1 VEIAGAIKNSGIVG
15 AGGAGFPT
23 HMKIA
28 PNLDTVIVNGAECE
42 PLLAS
47 DEWLMEGQSD
57 KLVRGL
63 VFLLEACGAKR
74 GVIALKQRHEDALH
88 SIRSAIDGS
97 DKIDIFLLRDYY
109 PAGDELILVNDV
121 TGRIVPEGGI
131 PPQVGCVVNNVE
143 TVLNV
148 FESVENNAPVT
159 KRFLTCTGDVGR
171 PSVVAAHVGTPVGE
185 IVELCG
191 GFCVDDPV
199 AVIGGPM
206 MGSVVTDFETPVTKT
221 TSGVIVL
228 PRNHSIVQKRTIP
241 VEFMVRRSKAACC
254 QCSFCTDLCPRH
266 LIGHDLLPHMIMR
279 QISYGLGVPSAV
291 VKNAFLCSECGL
303 CSAYACTMEL
313 SPSTMNRV
321 IKERISSEG
330 YKPSFPMR
338 PYSPNSMR
346 EYRRI
351 PTSRVLDRLHLRK
364 YTGRRLRRGV
374 STDPG
379 RVEIL
384 LKQHIGAPSIPSVK
398 RGDRVKGGDPI
409 AEIPEETTGARVHAS
424 ISGEVTLV
432 DEERIIIER

>member
-1 VEIAGAIKNSGIVG
+1 MEIAEAIKKSGIVG

-28 PNLDTVIVNGAECE
+28 SNLDTVIVNGAECE

-47 DEWLMEGQSD
+47 DEYLMEEQSG

-63 VFLLEACGAKR
+63 IFLLEACGAKR
-74 GVIALKQRHEDALH
+74 GVIALKQKHEDALH

-148 FESVENNAPVT
+148 FEAVENNAPVT
-159 KRFLTCTGDVGR
+159 KRFLTLAGGVER
-171 PSVVAAHVGTPVGE
+171 PSVVAAHVGTPVSE

-191 GFCVDDPV
+191 GFTVDDPV

-241 VEFMVRRSKAACC
+241 VEVMVKRSKAACC
-254 QCSFCTDLCPRH
+254 QCSYCTDLCPRH

-279 QISYGLGVPSAV
+279 QISYGIGFPSAA

-303 CSAYACTMEL
+303 CTAYACTMEL

-330 YKPSFPMR
+330 YKPSYPMR

-346 EYRRI
+346 EYRKI
-351 PTSRVLDRLHLRK
+351 PTSRVLDRLHLRM
-364 YTGRRLRRGV
+364 YTGRMLRRGV
-374 STDPG
+374 RTDPG

-384 LKQHIGAPSIPSVK
+384 LKQHIGAPSVPSVK
-398 RGDRVKGGDPI
+398 RGDRVREGDPI
-409 AEIPEETTGARVHAS
+409 AEIPEKRTGARVHAS

-432 DEERIIIER
+432 DGERIIIER

>member
-1 VEIAGAIKNSGIVG
+1 MEIAEAIKNSGIVG

-28 PNLDTVIVNGAECE
+28 SNLDTVIVNGAECE

-47 DEWLMEGQSD
+47 DEYLMEEQSG

-63 VFLLEACGAKR
+63 IFLLEACGAKR
-74 GVIALKQRHEDALH
+74 GVIALKQKHEDALH

-148 FESVENNAPVT
+148 FEAVENNAPVT
-159 KRFLTCTGDVGR
+159 KRFLTLAGGVER
-171 PSVVAAHVGTPVGE
+171 PSVVAAHVGTPVSE

-191 GFCVDDPV
+191 GFSVDDPV

-241 VEFMVRRSKAACC
+241 VEVMVKRSK
-254 QCSFCTDLCPRH
+254 
-266 LIGHDLLPHMIMR
+266 
-279 QISYGLGVPSAV
+279 
-291 VKNAFLCSECGL
+291 
-303 CSAYACTMEL
+303 
-313 SPSTMNRV
+313 
-321 IKERISSEG
+321 
-330 YKPSFPMR
+330 
-338 PYSPNSMR
+338 
-346 EYRRI
+346 
-351 PTSRVLDRLHLRK
+351 
-364 YTGRRLRRGV
+364 
-374 STDPG
+374 
-379 RVEIL
+379 
-384 LKQHIGAPSIPSVK
+384 
-398 RGDRVKGGDPI
+398 
-409 AEIPEETTGARVHAS
+409 
-424 ISGEVTLV
+424 
-432 DEERIIIER
+432 